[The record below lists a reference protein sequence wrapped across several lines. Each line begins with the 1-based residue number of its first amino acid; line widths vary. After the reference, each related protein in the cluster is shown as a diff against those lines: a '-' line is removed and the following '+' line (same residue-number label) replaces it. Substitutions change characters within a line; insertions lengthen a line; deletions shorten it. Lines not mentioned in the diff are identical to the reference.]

1 MATKEQLRAQV
12 VETGSVSDSQAV
24 AKIEAEAKKIAGIA
38 TAEAEPEE
46 IEEVREPVA
55 VVEVDEAEDEGEE
68 EQEVEPEPTPKKELT
83 QAAIDRRV
91 ARERR
96 RVAEAQAETALLK
109 QRIAELEK
117 KEDGDKVL
125 TPKEIEELAEAK
137 AEQKTNERIY
147 KAAFNGMMGAA
158 AKEYGDQ
165 KKFDAACNEFV
176 DDVGDLPRSVIAPM
190 LDMDNGHSILN
201 YLIKNPDEAADLIVM
216 SPTRQ
221 VRELANLSLKL
232 EASKKKTISK
242 VPAPITPL
250 GGKQKS
256 TANVAPTDA
265 DNDDAWFAK
274 RDATRRARVWK

>member
-12 VETGSVSDSQAV
+12 VETGSVSDPQAV
-24 AKIEAEAKKIAGIA
+24 AKIEAEAKKIAGI
-38 TAEAEPEE
+38 TVETPEPEE
-46 IEEVREPVA
+46 IEEVKKPVA
-55 VVEVDEAEDEGEE
+55 SVEVEEAE
-68 EQEVEPEPTPKKELT
+68 EVEETEEAEETPAPKKELT

-137 AEQKTNERIY
+137 AEKKTNERIY
-147 KAAFNGMMGAA
+147 KAAFNGMMNAA

-176 DDVGDLPRSVIAPM
+176 DDVGDLPSSVIAPM

-201 YLIKNPDEAADLIVM
+201 YLINNPDEAADLITM
-216 SPTRQ
+216 SPTKLSIA
-221 VRELANLSLKL
+221 LATLSLKL

-242 VPAPITPL
+242 VPAPIAPL

-256 TANVAPTDA
+256 TANTAPTDA